1 MHTFLTTILLF
12 LMFIFSGCAPK
23 EVNLATINPTLNV
36 LQQETISV
44 YDSDK
49 DMILIYSFFIK
60 EARLVERD
68 WGKMLPFRV
77 EFMDLWV
84 TGLGLDLR
92 RLTHNHAETIKD
104 ALMYGAA
111 EEGMRTL
118 HVNQHDYI
126 LDNKFATDMI
136 DVINAYE
143 DKMKRYERDRNLPLL
158 FIRHR

>member
-60 EARLVERD
+60 EARLVERN

>member
-1 MHTFLTTILLF
+1 MRIFVTELLIFLTL
-12 LMFIFSGCAPK
+12 IFSGCAPK
-23 EVNLATINPTLNV
+23 EVNLATINPSLNL

-49 DMILIYSFFIK
+49 DLILIYSFFLK
-60 EARLVERD
+60 DARLVERD
-68 WGKMLPFRV
+68 WGKVLPFRV

-126 LDNKFATDMI
+126 LDNTFATDMI
-136 DVINAYE
+136 DAINAYE
-143 DKMKRYERDRNLPLL
+143 NQMKRYERDRDLPMLL
-158 FIRHR
+158 IRRR